1 MSYPRRR
8 IRADRVFTWSANGR
22 LTVARDFLRDE
33 PDGTIRAIR
42 IRGDFTVTVA
52 GGDTV
57 ANPDR
62 LLPQI
67 ISRVRLTDADGLLVD
82 ASGHA
87 IGAMMNLDLPR
98 SDRYWNRGTVL
109 AAGAGQAITAEW
121 VIPYENLHPVDDDGQ
136 PDRLETGL
144 RLRDFARGGNFE
156 ISLAA
161 AAVGTIA
168 ADRMTVTAGSIE
180 VWFEVEN
187 RLADGY
193 RRTVYESRQYTDT
206 SDSVTV
212 SGIFEHILL
221 SVGGVG
227 LTNGSVFAAADTV
240 ICDSLGLSTL
250 HTVDFLRDEHTR
262 LWGAKAALTQA
273 LDGVELLRLWRWGG
287 RMGAKCK
294 ESDLPRLGSIVYQN
308 SSFAV
313 VAANLPEFVL
323 KYYGGANC
331 KGSVRLGDGSMIGR
345 GEIVAAATPAIGN
358 DQAKLLAAA
367 LPTAA

>member
-8 IRADRVFTWSANGR
+8 IRADRVFTWSAGGR
-22 LTVARDFLRDE
+22 LTVPRDFLRDE
-33 PDGTIRAIR
+33 ADGTIRAIR
-42 IRGDFTVTVA
+42 IRGSLTVTVA

-67 ISRVRLTDADGLLVD
+67 ISRVRMTDSEGILVD

-87 IGAMMNLDLPR
+87 LAELMNLDLPR
-98 SDRYWNRGTVL
+98 SDRLWNRGTVL
-109 AAGAGQAITAEW
+109 AAGAGQTISAEW

-156 ISLAA
+156 IALSA

-168 ADRMTVTAGSIE
+168 ADRMTITAGTIE
-180 VWFEVEN
+180 VWFEIEN
-187 RLADGY
+187 RIADGY
-193 RRTVYESRQYTDT
+193 RRTVYESREYTNT
-206 SDSVTV
+206 SDTITV
-212 SGIFEHILL
+212 SGVFEHVVL

-227 LTNGSVFAAADTV
+227 LTAGTVFAVGDTV
-240 ICDSLGLSTL
+240 LCDGLGLSTM
-250 HTVDFLRDEHTR
+250 HTVDFLRDEHSR
-262 LWGAKAALTQA
+262 IYGAKAALTQA
-273 LDGVELLRLWRWGG
+273 LDGVELLQLWRWGG
-287 RMGAKCK
+287 RLGAKCK
-294 ESDLPRLGSIVYQN
+294 ISDLPRLGSIVYKN

-313 VAANLPEFVL
+313 AAADLPEFVL
-323 KYYGGANC
+323 KYYSNTGCSGT
-331 KGSVRLGDGSMIGR
+331 VRLGDGAMIARQGV
-345 GEIVAAATPAIGN
+345 VAAAAPAIGN